1 VGIKHAFTSAK
12 SDGGDA
18 TLVRPSDWNAA
29 HAIEDFALAAD
40 ISPAQITADQ
50 NDYNPAGLSTA
61 SVIRLDA
68 DAARKITGLAGGAD
82 GRILVLYNV
91 SSGADGDI
99 ILSSQDTASTAANRF
114 AFDVDKTLEPGSS
127 ITLIYDSTASRWRT
141 ISDRK
146 YTGSVMRL
154 TPFKDTDFLG
164 PATAD
169 TQEAPDP
176 WDVVLLGSGTHSK
189 IAGLQNHPG
198 ILRFTSST
206 TANSGGYVKTEDT
219 AFTLAGGGLVLEF
232 VFQLISLTTMT
243 VRMGFL
249 DTVSSADAVDGAY
262 IEIPSSGAAVG
273 KTANNSTRTT
283 SATIATLSI
292 STWYRARIVVNKG
305 ATAVDFYIFSDAGN
319 LLGSVQNTANIPTA
333 AGRECGHGYVA
344 TKSGTT
350 AQAII
355 EMDYM
360 SIEWVRALI

>member
-1 VGIKHAFTSAK
+1 MGIKHAFTSAK

-164 PATAD
+164 PAT
-169 TQEAPDP
+169 
-176 WDVVLLGSGTHSK
+176 
-189 IAGLQNHPG
+189 
-198 ILRFTSST
+198 
-206 TANSGGYVKTEDT
+206 TANRGGYVKTEDT
-219 AFTLAGGGLVLEF
+219 AFTLAGCGLVLEF